1 MRDLIEARAW
11 ADHGHAFSESVAGL
25 FAAAKT
31 AFERLN
37 AIQFDAPWQHGR
49 AR

>member
-11 ADHGHAFSESVAGL
+11 ADHGHAFSQSVADL
-25 FAAAKT
+25 IAAARI

-37 AIQFDAPWQHGR
+37 AIQFDAPWQHKH

>member
-11 ADHGHAFSESVAGL
+11 ADHGHAFSESMAGYL
-25 FAAAKT
+25 AAAWT
-31 AFERLN
+31 AFQRLN
-37 AIQFDAPWQHGR
+37 AIQYDAPWRHHS

>member
-25 FAAAKT
+25 LAAVRT

-37 AIQFDAPWQHGR
+37 AIQFDAPWR
-49 AR
+49 RDSVR